1 MIDDHYVRP
10 EFLDPIRD
18 LLKHPLDMLGVVTDE
33 CASDHRCPMPVVE
46 IDLGS
51 GDVELPMQASQQRF
65 KPTSLLLQRAAS
77 REVQLNRQCSDVH
90 GPSLVRLNTR
100 DKEPPGVYNA
110 GMNKNPLTWILV
122 AIAAVVLIFSLVL
135 VQEVRRVAEPVSEL
149 REQLNTQFDRLF
161 NPTPTIRPDPV
172 SIVHEVR
179 TLARLET
186 IQYAV
191 EKVITAE
198 TGQEFLGFLFGDRLL
213 LVAHGT
219 VIAGVDLD
227 KIGVD
232 DIEID
237 ADGRV
242 LLNLPPAQVFATV
255 LDNEK
260 SYIYDRDVGLLRRG
274 DVQLESA
281 ARLAAEREIERTAL
295 EDGILDQA
303 QVNAEAYLYR
313 LLRSLGFPDVTIQ
326 WQTQ

>member
-1 MIDDHYVRP
+1 
-10 EFLDPIRD
+10 
-18 LLKHPLDMLGVVTDE
+18 MLV
-33 CASDHRCPMPVVE
+33 
-46 IDLGS
+46 
-51 GDVELPMQASQQRF
+51 
-65 KPTSLLLQRAAS
+65 
-77 REVQLNRQCSDVH
+77 
-90 GPSLVRLNTR
+90 
-100 DKEPPGVYNA
+100 
-110 GMNKNPLTWILV
+110 MNKNIVIALLV
-122 AIAAVVLIFSLVL
+122 SLMVIVIVFGAVLL
-135 VQEVRRVAEPVSEL
+135 QEVRRVIEPVTTM
-149 REQLNTQFDRLF
+149 RAQITTQLDRLL
-161 NPTPTIRPDPV
+161 NPTPTIKPDPI

-179 TLARLET
+179 ALARLET

-232 DIEID
+232 DVEVD

-242 LLNLPPAQVFATV
+242 LLDLPPAEIFAAI

-260 SYIYDRDVGLLRRG
+260 SYIYDREVGLLRRG
-274 DVQLESA
+274 DVELESA

-313 LLRSLGFPDVTIQ
+313 LLRSLGFPDVTFK
-326 WQTQ
+326 

>member
-1 MIDDHYVRP
+1 MN
-10 EFLDPIRD
+10 
-18 LLKHPLDMLGVVTDE
+18 K
-33 CASDHRCPMPVVE
+33 
-46 IDLGS
+46 
-51 GDVELPMQASQQRF
+51 
-65 KPTSLLLQRAAS
+65 
-77 REVQLNRQCSDVH
+77 
-90 GPSLVRLNTR
+90 SLVTGILI
-100 DKEPPGVYNA
+100 V
-110 GMNKNPLTWILV
+110 LTAL
-122 AIAAVVLIFSLVL
+122 VVLFGVFLL
-135 VQEVRRVAEPVSEL
+135 QEVRRVTEPVTAL

-161 NPTPTIRPDPV
+161 NPTPTVKPDPI
-172 SIVHEVR
+172 SIIHEVR
-179 TLARLET
+179 ALARLET

-227 KIGVD
+227 KIGAD
-232 DIEID
+232 DIEVD
-237 ADGRV
+237 AEGRAT
-242 LLNLPPAQVFATV
+242 LLLPPTEIFVTV

-260 SYIYDRDVGLLRRG
+260 SYIYDRTKGLLTRG

-313 LLRSLGFPDVTIQ
+313 LLRSLGFPDVTIR
-326 WQTQ
+326 WETP

>member
-1 MIDDHYVRP
+1 M
-10 EFLDPIRD
+10 RD
-18 LLKHPLDMLGVVTDE
+18 MNK
-33 CASDHRCPMPVVE
+33 
-46 IDLGS
+46 
-51 GDVELPMQASQQRF
+51 
-65 KPTSLLLQRAAS
+65 
-77 REVQLNRQCSDVH
+77 
-90 GPSLVRLNTR
+90 SLVTGILI
-100 DKEPPGVYNA
+100 V
-110 GMNKNPLTWILV
+110 LTAL
-122 AIAAVVLIFSLVL
+122 VVLFGVFLL
-135 VQEVRRVAEPVSEL
+135 QEVRRVTEPVTAL

-161 NPTPTIRPDPV
+161 NPTPTVKPDPI
-172 SIVHEVR
+172 SIIHEVR
-179 TLARLET
+179 ALARLET

-227 KIGVD
+227 KIGAD
-232 DIEID
+232 DIEVD
-237 ADGRV
+237 AEGRAT
-242 LLNLPPAQVFATV
+242 LLLPPTEIFVTV

-260 SYIYDRDVGLLRRG
+260 SYIYDRTKGLLTRG

-313 LLRSLGFPDVTIQ
+313 LLRSLGFPDVTIR
-326 WQTQ
+326 WETP